1 MRITHFRS
9 RAPGRG
15 SFLSLA
21 PGRTS
26 TVRRLGSV
34 ALAVVALSS
43 SLFALAVYPLAVQA
57 GALKANVYLTQH
69 KIPNG
74 LTEKGLIGFAN
85 GHSAKRLQETTEE
98 KIEERKFIAE
108 MVTQFNQPPG
118 DLEFHVLFYDIT
130 EGSRKF
136 IEDMS
141 TYIQDK
147 KQRVYVN
154 KIKLPRTRFKANR
167 KMELVVTVKHTE
179 VGSLKFIVDGEEKR
193 NTGVVDFQ

>member
-1 MRITHFRS
+1 MRITQARRVTTLAFLRL
-9 RAPGRG
+9 RALGG
-15 SFLSLA
+15 ASLA
-21 PGRTS
+21 AAALCCS
-26 TVRRLGSV
+26 LV
-34 ALAVVALSS
+34 AIAA
-43 SLFALAVYPLAVQA
+43 FPLAVEA
-57 GALKANVYLTQH
+57 GALKANVYLTQN

-74 LTEKGLIGFAN
+74 LSESGLLGFARSHN
-85 GHSAKRLQETTEE
+85 AKRLQETTEE

-108 MVTQFNQPPG
+108 MVTQFNAPPG

-130 EGSRKF
+130 DGSRKF

-167 KMELVVTVKHTE
+167 KMELVVTVKHAE